1 MLLPPKYLLNMFS
14 SSQLSLFSKKF
25 SENLFNEINEINS
38 SMKLPVYH
46 GAQSAHLWVRLQQTK
61 FMSGSCFVWPT
72 LLNVNVFAC
81 SDFGDFFL
89 QKKVFKTI
97 S

>member
-46 GAQSAHLWVRLQQTK
+46 GAQSAHPL
-61 FMSGSCFVWPT
+61 SET
-72 LLNVNVFAC
+72 LT
-81 SDFGDFFL
+81 DKIYERFL
-89 QKKVFKTI
+89 LCVAYST
-97 S
+97 